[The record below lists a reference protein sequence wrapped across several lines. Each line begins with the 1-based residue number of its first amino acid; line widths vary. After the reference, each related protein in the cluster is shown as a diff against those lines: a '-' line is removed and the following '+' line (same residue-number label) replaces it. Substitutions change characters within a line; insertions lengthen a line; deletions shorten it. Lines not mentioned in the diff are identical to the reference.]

1 MDGLQALKSLRFGR
15 HFCGVYLTG
24 AAGDNALGDLVEA
37 ETASSPELDQAMNDP
52 KRYFED
58 RGVQLPHNAT
68 VKITKS
74 PLNVVVCLTSDD
86 RAHTWCVV
94 YTFAEGDL

>member
-1 MDGLQALKSLRFGR
+1 MPNDKASVIR
-15 HFCGVYLTG
+15 HVKEFRELGIDDNF
-24 AAGDNALGDLVEA
+24 ANALGDLVEA
-37 ETASSPELDQAMNDP
+37 ETASSPELDRAMNDP

-58 RGVQLPHNAT
+58 QGVQLPHNAT

-74 PLNVVVCLTSDD
+74 PLNVVACLTSDD

-94 YTFAEGDL
+94 YTFAGGDL

>member
-1 MDGLQALKSLRFGR
+1 MPNDKASVIRHVKELRELGIDDNF
-15 HFCGVYLTG
+15 
-24 AAGDNALGDLVEA
+24 ANALGDLVEV
-37 ETASSPELDQAMNDP
+37 ETASSSELDQAMNDP

-74 PLNVVVCLTSDD
+74 PLNVVACLTSDD

-94 YTFAEGDL
+94 YTFAESDL